1 MEYEVYRNIITENND
16 NKVELLIIRVI
27 PPINKNIIAENTEIM
42 NKLVIY
48 YLEKENISKSYVQY
62 KVLQNDNPWERV
74 IIFGIN
80 NLNFT
85 KYSLEKNL

>member
-42 NKLVIY
+42 NKLVM
-48 YLEKENISKSYVQY
+48 
-62 KVLQNDNPWERV
+62 
-74 IIFGIN
+74 
-80 NLNFT
+80 
-85 KYSLEKNL
+85 